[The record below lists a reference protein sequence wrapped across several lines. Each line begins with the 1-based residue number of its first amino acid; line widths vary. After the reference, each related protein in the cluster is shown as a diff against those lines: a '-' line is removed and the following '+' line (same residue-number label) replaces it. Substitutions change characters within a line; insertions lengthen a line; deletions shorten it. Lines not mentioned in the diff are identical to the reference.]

1 MGVMTKGDKNLN
13 GDDIVQP
20 SKRWSGP
27 ARAFLSVSVS
37 LAAILWVNDAEAA
50 FQSAGSAPVQN
61 HEPARDDKAQ
71 EREAEQKTPA
81 AASAVSPANPANIA
95 VDSLDIAS
103 PSPPPT
109 DVLFPVVEPIID
121 DEEFR
126 KSIPSIAVE
135 DDPELSRPLE
145 SIAEFE
151 QRQADEDAARVARRN
166 QQAVNKASGRR
177 VGEDA
182 SGGAG
187 NGDGDADADADA
199 LVQQAAE
206 RSAHSAIPTAQGGD
220 GSVHVPLAV
229 PVIGSSPIRDSELSA
244 PLPPLD
250 SFDVTPVEFA
260 EAADESR
267 NREVRY
273 SIKING
279 LSEAESSSEISMSR
293 LFRSLSALHEGD
305 GKADNI
311 SMLRARLTADGELVQ
326 RIMASEGYY
335 DAAVNTQIMRT
346 GADEPLAA
354 TLNITAGTRYNF
366 SEIRVDAAPTI
377 PADLIASNFPL
388 RVGEPIVAERVLAAE
403 AAIALRLPEKGYPFA
418 KVGQRDILLDGA
430 AGTGEYT
437 LPVEIGNRARFGG
450 VSTTGDLAFDAEHV
464 ELLARFNHGDLY
476 DSRMVDDLRQALVAT
491 GLLSTVAAETQ
502 PTGIYAEDGSEFV
515 TMMVTQQAGPPRTI
529 AGSIGYGTG
538 QGLRAEGSWQHRNLF
553 PPEGALIVRG
563 LAGTQEQSLG
573 VTMRRSNAGRRDRSF
588 EIVAEALRSNYD
600 AFEAITG
607 RLGFRVSRDS
617 TPIWQKKLTYSFGA
631 DLIATRE
638 DDYDFA
644 TLSRRKDFYTIL
656 GLVGQ
661 LGIDR
666 SDSMLNPTKGFRV
679 TALVQPEGSLA
690 GSFTPYARTQ
700 VDGSAYYPVMD
711 NMVIAGRVRVASIMG
726 ADRERLAPSRRFY
739 GGGGGSVRGFG
750 YQQLGPKDP
759 NNDPIGGRSLNEVAV
774 EARYRFGDY
783 GIVGF
788 VDAGQVYT
796 SSTPNFSNMRY
807 GVGLGGRFYTN
818 FGPMRVDVATPI
830 DRQPGE
836 SRISVY
842 VSIGQAF

>member
-1 MGVMTKGDKNLN
+1 MILIGRDIAMT
-13 GDDIVQP
+13 
-20 SKRWSGP
+20 SKRWSGH
-27 ARAFLSVSVS
+27 ARCALTVSVSV
-37 LAAILWVNDAEAA
+37 AAMLLGAQAQAQTGSTAEGAPETDMVARQQNQADTTNEPSAAPDTLND
-50 FQSAGSAPVQN
+50 S
-61 HEPARDDKAQ
+61 R
-71 EREAEQKTPA
+71 
-81 AASAVSPANPANIA
+81 
-95 VDSLDIAS
+95 DIAA
-103 PSPPPT
+103 PSPPPP
-109 DVLFPVVEPIID
+109 DVLFPVVEPIIE

-126 KSIPSIAVE
+126 KAIPRISAE

-151 QRQADEDAARVARRN
+151 QRQADEAAERLARRN
-166 QQAVNKASGRR
+166 GNGNGNGKDSDAATLASQA
-177 VGEDA
+177 
-182 SGGAG
+182 
-187 NGDGDADADADA
+187 GDGDTDADGTTE
-199 LVQQAAE
+199 QAA
-206 RSAHSAIPTAQGGD
+206 AIKSSDAIQMVQGED
-220 GSVHVPLAV
+220 GTVHVPLIV

-273 SIKING
+273 TIKLNG
-279 LSEAESSSEISMSR
+279 MSEAESSSEISMAQ
-293 LFRSLSALHEGD
+293 LFKSLSALHDGD

-311 SMLRARLTADGELVQ
+311 AMLRARLTADGELVQ

-335 DAAVNTQIMRT
+335 DAAVHTRIVR
-346 GADEPLAA
+346 ADANESLAA
-354 TLNITAGTRYNF
+354 TLDITAGTRYNF
-366 SEIRVDAAPTI
+366 SEIRVEAGPTI
-377 PADLIASNFPL
+377 PDDLIATNFPL

-403 AAIALRLPEKGYPFA
+403 AAIALRLPERGYPFT

-430 AGTGEYT
+430 AGTGAYT
-437 LPVEIGNRARFGG
+437 LPVEVGNRARFGG
-450 VSTTGDLAFDAEHV
+450 ISTTGDLAFDAEHV
-464 ELLARFNHGDLY
+464 ELLARFKQGDLY
-476 DSRMVDDLRQALVAT
+476 DSRKVDDLRQALVAT

-502 PTGIYAEDGSEFV
+502 PTGRFAEDGSEYV
-515 TMMVTQQAGPPRTI
+515 TMMVTQQAGPPRTL

-588 EIVAEALRSNYD
+588 ELVAEALRSNYD

-607 RLGFRVSRDS
+607 RVGVRISRES
-617 TPIWQKKLTYSFGA
+617 TPLWQKKLTYSFGA

-638 DDYDFA
+638 DDYDFT

-656 GLVGQ
+656 GLAGQ

-666 SDSMLNPTKGFRV
+666 SNSMLDPTKGFRV
-679 TALVQPEGSLA
+679 TGLIQPEGSLA
-690 GSFTPYARTQ
+690 GSFTSYARTQ
-700 VDGSAYYPVMD
+700 IDGSAYYPVMD
-711 NMVIAGRVRVASIMG
+711 NLVIAGRVRVASILG

-759 NNDPIGGRSLNEVAV
+759 NNDPIGGRSLNEVGL
-774 EARYRFGDY
+774 EARYRFGSY
-783 GIVGF
+783 GVVGF

-796 SSTPNFSNMRY
+796 SSTPDFSHMRV

-818 FGPMRVDVATPI
+818 FGPMRLDVATPI
-830 DRQPGE
+830 GRKPGE
-836 SRISVY
+836 SRVSVY